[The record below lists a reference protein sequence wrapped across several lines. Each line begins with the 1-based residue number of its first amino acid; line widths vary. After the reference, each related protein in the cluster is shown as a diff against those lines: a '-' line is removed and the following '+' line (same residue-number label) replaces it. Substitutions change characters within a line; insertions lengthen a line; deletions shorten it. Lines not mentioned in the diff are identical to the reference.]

1 MTTSRDTGTPAR
13 VPRRVLLP
21 FLACLLAM
29 LVPAAHGRSPRHR
42 GPSPVPP
49 IAGLA
54 VEGPVV
60 GLVVPGGRAAIA
72 GVARCPGD
80 GGTPGAALFLAAEAL
95 ARDLAAPGEEA
106 FSTVGGGDLPGTWIA
121 VGGLAPGELAP
132 LARSLLAPPRPRPE
146 SVTAAREI
154 ARARARAFAGDP
166 LLRARSAAWARCFP
180 GVPDPWSGWGTEEEQ
195 DAIPDGRVLDLAT
208 GLVAERLVVAG
219 PGSASSGL
227 AAVPRRAGATRGTA
241 SGGELPARVLID
253 REEGDRVAIVLAWRG
268 EMPGAPLGRGS
279 RELAELLVL
288 AEALREGEGS
298 LPQRVVVAAG
308 EDALLASDAVVERGP
323 GGVVLRLELVVRPPA
338 ARRALAILEGAV
350 ASVKEL
356 QLRRDAVMRARGR
369 LDARAAALAGRPL
382 AVLREAARGTL
393 LAWPPPDRWKRPI
406 APADVLAR
414 ARAFLRPERRV
425 LAMAG
430 PVDAGLVA
438 ALEAD
443 EAGGPLLRVP
453 WEAFDPRR
461 PDLRRES
468 PAVRRA
474 RELLARLAPAGLPG
488 EGEAFRAEYEV
499 EVETPLGPGR
509 HRLLVAR
516 SPAGISVRAEGRDW
530 AVEGEE
536 DDAGAEAWISRG
548 DAGEAGPL
556 PVPPGTVDL
565 LAWVEPVLFA
575 QGLLSGRLA
584 PTRCGDHEIAAVLP
598 GGRRIVLELD
608 GHGMPAAA
616 RVYAPGKGKEP
627 FRTVRYLSFRQ
638 VDGVSLAAELACRP
652 RDGMEERRVLLSFV
666 FGAAEPGVRG
676 NGGQAPEGVETPE
689 KELSGEQEGLE

>member
-1 MTTSRDTGTPAR
+1 MTTSRHTRTRPR
-13 VPRRVLLP
+13 VPRHVLLP
-21 FLACLLAM
+21 LLACLLAM
-29 LVPAAHGRSPRHR
+29 LVPVAHGRSTRRRAPA
-42 GPSPVPP
+42 PAPP
-49 IAGLA
+49 ITGLA
-54 VEGPVV
+54 GGDRVL
-60 GLVVPGGRAAIA
+60 GLVVPGKRAAVA
-72 GVARCPGD
+72 GVVRCPGGD
-80 GGTPGAALFLAAEAL
+80 GTSVAGLFLAAEAL

-106 FSTVGGGDLPGTWIA
+106 FSAVGGGELAGAWIA
-121 VGGLAPGELAP
+121 VGGLVPDEIAP
-132 LARSLLAPPRPRPE
+132 LARRLLAPPRPRE
-146 SVTAAREI
+146 RSVAAAREV
-154 ARARARAFAGDP
+154 ARARARAFADDP

-180 GVPDPWSGWGTEEEQ
+180 GVPDPWSGWGTEDEQ
-195 DAIPDGRVLDLAT
+195 DGIPDERVLDLAA
-208 GLVAERLVVAG
+208 GLVADRLVVAG
-219 PGSASSGL
+219 PRSAL
-227 AAVPRRAGATRGTA
+227 AGIPGPPPGEERPRGEPP
-241 SGGELPARVLID
+241 GGELPARVLIERD
-253 REEGDRVAIVLAWRG
+253 GGDRVAIVLAWRG
-268 EMPGAPLGRGS
+268 EATGVPWGRGD

-323 GGVVLRLELVVRPPA
+323 GGLVLRLELVVRPSA

-369 LDARAAALAGRPL
+369 LDARAAALAGNPL
-382 AVLREAARGTL
+382 AVLREAVRGTL
-393 LAWPPPDRWKRPI
+393 LAWPPPDRWKRPVS
-406 APADVLAR
+406 PADVVTR
-414 ARAFLRPERRV
+414 ARTFLRPERRV
-425 LAMAG
+425 LAVAG

-453 WEAFDPRR
+453 WDSFDPRR
-461 PDLRRES
+461 PGLRRES
-468 PAVRRA
+468 PAMRRA
-474 RELLARLAPAGLPG
+474 RALLARLAPAGLPG

-516 SPAGISVRAEGRDW
+516 SPSGISVRSEGRGW

-536 DDAGAEAWISRG
+536 DDAGAEAWVSRG
-548 DAGEAGPL
+548 EAAEAGPL

-584 PTRCGDHEIAAVLP
+584 PAPSGDGEIAAVLP

-608 GHGMPAAA
+608 AGGMPVAA

-627 FRTVRYLSFRQ
+627 FRAVRYLEFRE
-638 VDGVSLAAELACRP
+638 VDGVLLAAELACRP
-652 RDGMEERRVLLSFV
+652 RDGMEERRVLLSFA
-666 FGAAEPGVRG
+666 FGEAVPEGRS
-676 NGGQAPEGVETPE
+676 NGLETPEGVETPE
-689 KELSGEQEGLE
+689 KELSGKLEGLE